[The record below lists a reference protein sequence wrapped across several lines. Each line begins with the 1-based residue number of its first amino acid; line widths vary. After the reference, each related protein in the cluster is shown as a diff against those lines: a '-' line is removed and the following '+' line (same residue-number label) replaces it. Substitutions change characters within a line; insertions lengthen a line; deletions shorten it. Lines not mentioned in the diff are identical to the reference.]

1 MKQASKRKLNIP
13 ILIAIVFT
21 VVVIALVALVGV
33 YVCKTESSTP
43 AAGSDSGD
51 QAGAAGTLS
60 GNLSAALNKISNAKE
75 KKRNLFEA
83 ALRSPISFA
92 PNAGLH
98 AIASDAWPIKGVLGG
113 NTRLS
118 GCRKKWQYC
127 IS

>member
-1 MKQASKRKLNIP
+1 MKQASKRRLNIP

-60 GNLSAALNKISNAKE
+60 GN
-75 KKRNLFEA
+75 
-83 ALRSPISFA
+83 
-92 PNAGLH
+92 
-98 AIASDAWPIKGVLGG
+98 
-113 NTRLS
+113 
-118 GCRKKWQYC
+118 
-127 IS
+127 